1 MSSQIDYSQY
11 NNVISLLKKALSIV
25 AGPNGE
31 YDPAVGSQLQLLT
44 VSLGDNFPNLK
55 AKLSEIAA
63 YYASQSSSR
72 EPIIREKIQD
82 IIDKLQSYNNELID
96 NFQLQASKE
105 NINFNNDQLK
115 YLFRDTDGYCTSCC
129 ELCI

>member
-1 MSSQIDYSQY
+1 MPSQIDYSQY
-11 NNVISLLKKALSIV
+11 NNVISRLKNALSIV

-31 YDPAVGSQLQLLT
+31 YNPGVGSQLQLLT
-44 VSLGDNFPNLK
+44 VSLGDDFQNLK

-63 YYASQSSSR
+63 YYAAQSSSR

-82 IIDKLQSYNNELID
+82 IINELENDIVD
-96 NFQLQASKE
+96 LILSFQTQAAAN

-115 YLFRDTDGYCTSCC
+115 YLFRD
-129 ELCI
+129 E